1 MMVIPSRA
9 ESLPYVILEAA
20 AAGVPIVSTRVGG
33 IPEIFG
39 PHANHLIPPEDV
51 GSLVEAITGALDAPS
66 VLANIAQAV
75 KARVRAEFSLSA
87 MVDGGLAAYR
97 EAIALRKLAQFA

>member
-1 MMVIPSRA
+1 MVIPSRA

-20 AAGVPIVSTRVGG
+20 AGGVPIVSTRVGG

-39 PHANHLIPPEDV
+39 PESDHLIEPDDV
-51 GSLVEAITGALDAPS
+51 GVLAGAIAHALDAPAE
-66 VLANIAQAV
+66 LRRIAQSV
-75 KARVRAEFSLSA
+75 KGRVQAEFSLSA